1 LGEHHLLE
9 LLGWNPQAII
19 LLSALYK
26 SNTDLTLVDLYQM
39 IVKQKLLEDTQ
50 TTISG
55 RQEITQ
61 SLQITIRVQIEELF
75 HWDRASYKFLQLLSL
90 LPTFNSERD
99 LNHYWQ
105 FFLRDDPELGIEQTS
120 DVIIQ

>member
-1 LGEHHLLE
+1 
-9 LLGWNPQAII
+9 
-19 LLSALYK
+19 
-26 SNTDLTLVDLYQM
+26 M